1 MKHRLDDSPVWHD
14 LIKVKHIYLRGRE
27 IKVKNGKTCAF
38 WLEKWLD
45 KEALCVTFPVL
56 FDLCKDKN
64 ITVHSVLEKGGQIDF
79 NRWRPPL
86 IFEQWL
92 HVLNRV
98 YAFPFENNK
107 DTVVWR
113 WNKSGRFSSK
123 SAYEHLTSAENG
135 QGHKHIWK
143 AKLPYKIKIFI
154 WLLENNAVLTKEN
167 LIRRKWAGDP
177 SCYFCSDIET
187 TNHLFFLCPV
197 AKVVWDIVGQCL
209 NATTIP
215 QNIQQYKEWIKESL
229 PGGDLVYTF
238 GFAAICWALWK
249 CRNRACFDK
258 KNNQKS
264 C

>member
-1 MKHRLDDSPVWHD
+1 M
-14 LIKVKHIYLRGRE
+14 
-27 IKVKNGKTCAF
+27 
-38 WLEKWLD
+38 
-45 KEALCVTFPVL
+45 
-56 FDLCKDKN
+56 
-64 ITVHSVLEKGGQIDF
+64 
-79 NRWRPPL
+79 
-86 IFEQWL
+86 
-92 HVLNRV
+92 LNRV